1 MGFDIEF
8 NSKNKDIIGKF
19 FFTLSFIILIYMLV
33 TPLDHLIL
41 HVDEYFTLTLIN
53 FDVSEM
59 IRLTAAD
66 VHPPLYYLI
75 LKFAMT
81 AFGYFGVSSHS
92 IYAVRVVSII
102 PYAIIMVI
110 SYVKIRKDYGWL
122 TAGLFMFSLGVMSQF
137 FFYFLIARMY
147 SWAILFMLIAF
158 IYTKEIYTKGN
169 FKYWAIV
176 TIASVLCAYTHYFA
190 AISAVCLF
198 LILIYYVLTKNRS
211 QIKNL
216 CISIVAG
223 VLLYSYWISTL
234 FAQLNVIH
242 HGFWV
247 PRVTVNSLI
256 EDFGYYA
263 YCNNIFFAVIA
274 ILILIAIIYMYK
286 KQLKEKYTVDN
297 FYLLTGLGVYV
308 GTILIALI
316 VSLTYKPV
324 LLARY
329 LIPAAAVLWLSIS
342 ILINKIEDKKI
353 MMYSFAL
360 VCLLLIV
367 GTGYMIST
375 NFTMYDEGMAKE
387 NLFNEITQ
395 DENASLILARP
406 NGVIYFLDF
415 SDRVDTYCIKY
426 TYVFDKTM
434 EKLHENFNF
443 TDTSEKDIP
452 GLVINNTDRHFYL
465 VNIMTWGDLNLT
477 TQINKTTL
485 LSDQGIEIS
494 RLTVNESE
502 IKKTI
507 N

>member
-1 MGFDIEF
+1 MGFNIEII
-8 NSKNKDIIGKF
+8 SKNKDIIGKF
-19 FFTLSFIILIYMLV
+19 FFALSFIIFIYMLV
-33 TPLDHLIL
+33 TPLNHLIL
-41 HVDEYFTLTLIN
+41 HVDEYFTLTLIDFN
-53 FDVSEM
+53 VNEM
-59 IRLTAAD
+59 ISLTAAD

-81 AFGYFGVSSHS
+81 VFGFFGVSSHS
-92 IYAVRVVSII
+92 LYAVKMVSIL
-102 PYAIIMVI
+102 PYGIILII
-110 SYVKIRKDYGWL
+110 SYFKIRKDYGWL
-122 TAGLFMFSLGVMSQF
+122 TAGLFMLSIGVMSQF

-190 AISAVCLF
+190 GLSAACLF

-216 CISIVAG
+216 CISIAAG
-223 VLLYSYWISTL
+223 VILYSYWITNL
-234 FAQLNVIH
+234 FNQLNVIH

-247 PRVTVNSLI
+247 PRITVNSLI

-263 YCNNIFFAVIA
+263 YCNNIFFSAIA

-316 VSLTYKPV
+316 VSLTYKSV

-353 MMYSFAL
+353 MAYSFAL

-375 NFTMYDEGMAKE
+375 NFTMYNEGIAKE

-406 NGVIYFLDF
+406 NGVIYFLDY
-415 SDRVDTYCIKY
+415 SDRVDTYCIRY

-434 EKLHENFNF
+434 NKLHETFNF
-443 TDTSEKDIP
+443 KDTSEKDISD
-452 GLVINNTDRHFYL
+452 LVLNNTDRHFYII
-465 VNIMTWGDLNLT
+465 NIMTWGDLNLSS
-477 TQINKTTL
+477 QVNKTTI

-494 RLTVNESE
+494 KLTVKEPE
-502 IKKTI
+502 INGTK

>member
-1 MGFDIEF
+1 MKMIRDSWISF
-8 NSKNKDIIGKF
+8 KNK
-19 FFTLSFIILIYMLV
+19 
-33 TPLDHLIL
+33 
-41 HVDEYFTLTLIN
+41 
-53 FDVSEM
+53 
-59 IRLTAAD
+59 R
-66 VHPPLYYLI
+66 
-75 LKFAMT
+75 
-81 AFGYFGVSSHS
+81 
-92 IYAVRVVSII
+92 
-102 PYAIIMVI
+102 
-110 SYVKIRKDYGWL
+110 YG
-122 TAGLFMFSLGVMSQF
+122 
-137 FFYFLIARMY
+137 
-147 SWAILFMLIAF
+147 
-158 IYTKEIYTKGN
+158 
-169 FKYWAIV
+169 
-176 TIASVLCAYTHYFA
+176 
-190 AISAVCLF
+190 
-198 LILIYYVLTKNRS
+198 
-211 QIKNL
+211 
-216 CISIVAG
+216 
-223 VLLYSYWISTL
+223 
-234 FAQLNVIH
+234 
-242 HGFWV
+242 
-247 PRVTVNSLI
+247 
-256 EDFGYYA
+256 
-263 YCNNIFFAVIA
+263 
-274 ILILIAIIYMYK
+274 
-286 KQLKEKYTVDN
+286 
-297 FYLLTGLGVYV
+297 
-308 GTILIALI
+308 
-316 VSLTYKPV
+316 
-324 LLARY
+324 
-329 LIPAAAVLWLSIS
+329 S

-375 NFTMYDEGMAKE
+375 NFTMYNEGMAKE
-387 NLFNEITQ
+387 NLFNEITH